1 MLAETLTVTAGGFLS
16 SAHCIGMCGGFA
28 GAIGAARV
36 SFWPIFAR
44 QIVYNLG
51 RIFTY
56 AFLGSLAG
64 SAGLYLS
71 RFTILGASP
80 QQLLALIAGALMIA
94 IGLTTLGVVRLPA
107 RWTGAAGGL
116 MAPFFSYF
124 LNARGWW
131 GYFAAGLANGF
142 LPCGLVYAFLAMA
155 AASGDTL
162 RGMVLMIGFGFG
174 TVPAMLFVGCGAR
187 FLSNVTRQRI
197 FRFAAAFVLLL
208 GGLTIYRGWPTRTAA
223 CCDDQGAVRVAG

>member
-1 MLAETLTVTAGGFLS
+1 MFAEALAVAAGGFLS

-36 SFWPIFAR
+36 GFWPIFAR
-44 QIVYNLG
+44 QLVYNFG

-56 AFLGSLAG
+56 TFLGSLAG

-71 RFTILGASP
+71 QVTILGVSP
-80 QQLLALIAGALMIA
+80 QQLMALIAGGLMIA
-94 IGLTTLGVVRLPA
+94 IGLTTLGVIRLPRNWA
-107 RWTGAAGGL
+107 GATGGL

-155 AASGDTL
+155 AASGDSL
-162 RGMVLMIGFGFG
+162 RGAVVMTAFGLG

-208 GGLTIYRGWPTRTAA
+208 GGLTIYRGWPSRAAA
-223 CCDDQGAVRVAG
+223 CCDGQGAAGVAG